1 MVERRDWFC
10 SQIDTILMPAAPQS
24 LSAAHPTAETSRP
37 SASRPEVAGASH
49 PSEPMMTTR
58 MPATFVI
65 LATFTG
71 LLAATGCGSNSGS
84 DPEGSVGSSAAGGIP
99 SSAGPGVGG
108 GPPATDGS
116 GVGGGGATGGTSGGG
131 ASGSGGSDDTE
142 GTGSGGAGTVGTG
155 AGGAGTGGS
164 GGGDAAYPCDGDAS
178 GYNAVVT
185 RSGSNWIAQNGARSV
200 YSGADMRAAMQA
212 ALDSLSSGRTSKES
226 VLVQGSGSTTAS
238 SRLSVP
244 SYTVLNVCGTIDVTG
259 SGSGDMAPIYA
270 RGRTDIE
277 IPNVTI
283 SGTPLYAMFFRDVE
297 NLRLGHVELRVSS
310 GLGVRIDNHGRSD
323 RADKVTNIDIDHVD
337 AEGTS
342 SHAVETY
349 GVDGLRIGAVIARD
363 TGECGLLLNDTTN
376 AEIGTV
382 DAVNAGAGTGYAAFR
397 LANRAGRIG
406 SGYPTNIHVG
416 QVIARGGG
424 RGIFCVSESGG
435 VTIDHIDLADTG
447 SNSILLENCHN
458 VNIAAQSGA
467 VTGGGDIRLAARA
480 EFANSSDIT
489 IQNLTITNT
498 AVNESPCADNSTFRD
513 LTLVNARD
521 NTCD

>member
-1 MVERRDWFC
+1 MRALSVM
-10 SQIDTILMPAAPQS
+10 SATLVGLL
-24 LSAAHPTAETSRP
+24 LSA
-37 SASRPEVAGASH
+37 
-49 PSEPMMTTR
+49 
-58 MPATFVI
+58 
-65 LATFTG
+65 
-71 LLAATGCGSNSGS
+71 GCGSDAAG
-84 DPEGSVGSSAAGGIP
+84 DPEGSGGSSAAGGT
-99 SSAGPGVGG
+99 SSGS
-108 GPPATDGS
+108 GS
-116 GVGGGGATGGTSGGG
+116 GVGSGASA
-131 ASGSGGSDDTE
+131 ASGSGAGGGGAGS
-142 GTGSGGAGTVGTG
+142 GTSGAGGPGSGGTAGAPAGGAGGEGGGSGEAGGGSEGAG
-155 AGGAGTGGS
+155 AGGAEAGGPGAGGS
-164 GGGDAAYPCDGDAS
+164 GAGGSGAGDAAYPCDGDTS

-185 RSGSNWIAQNGARSV
+185 RSGSSWVAQNGARSV
-200 YSGADMRAAMQA
+200 YSGGDMRAAVQA
-212 ALDSLSSGRTSKES
+212 ALDSLRSGRTTKES
-226 VLVQGSGSTTAS
+226 VLVQGSGTMTAG

-297 NLRLGHVELRVSS
+297 NLRLGRVALRVSS
-310 GLGVRIDNHGRSD
+310 GLGIRIDNHGRSD
-323 RADKVTNIDIDHVD
+323 RSDKVTNIDIDHVD

-349 GVDGLRIGAVIARD
+349 GVDDLRIGTVIARD
-363 TGECGLLLNDTTN
+363 VGECGLLLNDTTN
-376 AEIGTV
+376 AEIGKV

-406 SGYPTNIHVG
+406 SSYPTNIRVG
-416 QVIARGGG
+416 EVIARGGG

-435 VTIDHIDLADTG
+435 VTIDRIDLADTG

-458 VNIAAQSGA
+458 VNIAAESGK

-480 EFANSSDIT
+480 EFENSSDIT
-489 IQNLTITNT
+489 IQNLTVTNT
-498 AVNESPCADNSTFRD
+498 AVNENPCATNSTFRN
-513 LTLVNARD
+513 LTLVNSRE

>member
-1 MVERRDWFC
+1 MKTRIR
-10 SQIDTILMPAAPQS
+10 TI
-24 LSAAHPTAETSRP
+24 SAI
-37 SASRPEVAGASH
+37 
-49 PSEPMMTTR
+49 
-58 MPATFVI
+58 PATLI
-65 LATFTG
+65 G
-71 LLAATGCGSNSGS
+71 LLVVAACGSDADSDHDGSGGGSATGGTPASG
-84 DPEGSVGSSAAGGIP
+84 
-99 SSAGPGVGG
+99 GPGVGG
-108 GPPATDGS
+108 GVTS
-116 GVGGGGATGGTSGGG
+116 GGTSGAG
-131 ASGSGGSDDTE
+131 AAGSGGSAATS
-142 GTGSGGAGTVGTG
+142 GTGAGGADPGTASTGGDAGGGAGSGAAGTGGNG
-155 AGGAGTGGS
+155 AGGAGTGGG
-164 GGGDAAYPCDGDAS
+164 GGGDAAYPCDGDTS

-185 RSGSNWIAQNGARSV
+185 RSGSDWSARNGARNV
-200 YSGADMRAAMQA
+200 YSGGDMRAAMQA

-226 VLVQGSGSTTAS
+226 VLVQGSGTVAAS
-238 SRLSVP
+238 SRLNVP

-259 SGSGDMAPIYA
+259 GGSGDNAPIYA

-323 RADKVTNIDIDHVD
+323 RANKVKNIEIDHVY

-342 SHAVETY
+342 SHGVETY
-349 GVDGLRIGAVIARD
+349 GVDDIRIGTVIARD

-376 AEIGTV
+376 AEVGTV

-435 VTIDHIDLADTG
+435 VTIDRIDLADTG
-447 SNSILLENCHN
+447 NNSILLENCHN
-458 VNIAAQSGA
+458 VNIAAESGT
-467 VTGGGDIRLAARA
+467 VDGGGDIRLAART
-480 EFANSSDIT
+480 EFPNSSDIT
-489 IQNLTITNT
+489 IQNLTITDT
-498 AVNESPCADNSTFRD
+498 AVNENPCAENSTFRD

-521 NTCD
+521 NSCD

>member
-1 MVERRDWFC
+1 
-10 SQIDTILMPAAPQS
+10 
-24 LSAAHPTAETSRP
+24 
-37 SASRPEVAGASH
+37 
-49 PSEPMMTTR
+49 
-58 MPATFVI
+58 
-65 LATFTG
+65 
-71 LLAATGCGSNSGS
+71 
-84 DPEGSVGSSAAGGIP
+84 
-99 SSAGPGVGG
+99 
-108 GPPATDGS
+108 
-116 GVGGGGATGGTSGGG
+116 
-131 ASGSGGSDDTE
+131 
-142 GTGSGGAGTVGTG
+142 
-155 AGGAGTGGS
+155 
-164 GGGDAAYPCDGDAS
+164 
-178 GYNAVVT
+178 
-185 RSGSNWIAQNGARSV
+185 
-200 YSGADMRAAMQA
+200 MRAAVQA
-212 ALDSLSSGRTSKES
+212 ALDSLRSGRTTKES
-226 VLVQGSGSTTAS
+226 VLVQGSGTMSAG
-238 SRLSVP
+238 SRLNVP

-259 SGSGDMAPIYA
+259 GGSGDMAPIYA

-277 IPNVTI
+277 IPNVAI

-297 NLRLGHVELRVSS
+297 DLRLGRVELRVSS

-323 RADKVTNIDIDHVD
+323 RANKVKNIEIDHVD

-349 GVDGLRIGAVIARD
+349 GVDGLRIGAVVARD
-363 TGECGLLLNDTTN
+363 TGECGLLLNDTVN

-406 SGYPTNIHVG
+406 GSYPTNIRVG

-435 VTIDHIDLADTG
+435 VTIDRIDVANTG

-458 VNIAAQSGA
+458 VNIAAESGT

-489 IQNLTITNT
+489 LQNLTITNT
-498 AVNESPCADNSTFRD
+498 AVNENPCATNSTFRN
-513 LTLVNARD
+513 LTLVNSRD

>member
-1 MVERRDWFC
+1 MR
-10 SQIDTILMPAAPQS
+10 A
-24 LSAAHPTAETSRP
+24 LSAM
-37 SASRPEVAGASH
+37 SA
-49 PSEPMMTTR
+49 T
-58 MPATFVI
+58 
-65 LATFTG
+65 LAG
-71 LLAATGCGSNSGS
+71 LLMAAGCGLETTDAPAGT
-84 DPEGSVGSSAAGGIP
+84 GGSSAAGGAP
-99 SSAGPGVGG
+99 SGSGSGVGSG
-108 GPPATDGS
+108 DPAVSGS
-116 GVGGGGATGGTSGGG
+116 GVGGGGASGAASGGG
-131 ASGSGGSDDTE
+131 GPGSG
-142 GTGSGGAGTVGTG
+142 G
-155 AGGAGTGGS
+155 AGGAGTGGAGS
-164 GGGDAAYPCDGDAS
+164 GGDGAGGSGTASTGAGGSGAGGGDAAYPCDGDTS

-185 RSGSNWIAQNGARSV
+185 RSGSTWAAQNGGRSV
-200 YSGADMRAAMQA
+200 YSGGDMRAAIQA
-212 ALDSLSSGRTSKES
+212 ALDSLRSGRTTKES
-226 VLVQGSGSTTAS
+226 VLVQGSGSMSAG
-238 SRLSVP
+238 SRLNVP

-297 NLRLGHVELRVSS
+297 NLRLGRVVLRVSS

-323 RADKVTNIDIDHVD
+323 RANKVKNIEIDHVD
-337 AEGTS
+337 AEGTG

-349 GVDGLRIGAVIARD
+349 GVDGLRIGAVVARD
-363 TGECGLLLNDTTN
+363 TGECGLLLNDTVN

-382 DAVNAGAGTGYAAFR
+382 DAVNAGTGTGYAAFR

-406 SGYPTNIHVG
+406 GSYPTNIRVG

-435 VTIDHIDLADTG
+435 VTIDRIDIADTG
-447 SNSILLENCHN
+447 NNSILLENCHN
-458 VNIAAQSGA
+458 VNIAAESGT
-467 VTGGGDIRLAARA
+467 VTGGGDIRLAART

-498 AVNESPCADNSTFRD
+498 AVNENPCATNSTFRN
-513 LTLVNARD
+513 LTLVNSRD

>member
-1 MVERRDWFC
+1 
-10 SQIDTILMPAAPQS
+10 
-24 LSAAHPTAETSRP
+24 
-37 SASRPEVAGASH
+37 
-49 PSEPMMTTR
+49 MMKSKTLTVHA
-58 MPATFVI
+58 MSVTLV
-65 LATFTG
+65 G
-71 LLAATGCGSNSGS
+71 LLM
-84 DPEGSVGSSAAGGIP
+84 AAGCI
-99 SSAGPGVGG
+99 SA
-108 GPPATDGS
+108 
-116 GVGGGGATGGTSGGG
+116 SGGG
-131 ASGSGGSDDTE
+131 QEDSGDSSVVGDAPSSGGSGADDALPLVGGSE
-142 GTGSGGAGTVGTG
+142 GTDAAASL
-155 AGGAGTGGS
+155 S
-164 GGGDAAYPCDGDAS
+164 SGGDAAYPCDGSTS

-185 RSGSNWIAQNGARSV
+185 RSGSSWVARNGSRNV
-200 YSGADMRAAMQA
+200 YSGGDMRAAVQA
-212 ALDSLSSGRTSKES
+212 ALDSLRRGRTSKES
-226 VLVQGSGSTTAS
+226 VLVQGSGTMAAS

-277 IPNVTI
+277 VPNVTI
-283 SGTPLYAMFFRDVE
+283 TGTPLYAMFFRDVE
-297 NLRLGHVELRVSS
+297 DLRLGHVELRVSG
-310 GLGVRIDNHGRSD
+310 GLGIRIDNHGRSD
-323 RADKVTNIDIDHVD
+323 RADKVTNIDIDHVY

-349 GVDGLRIGAVIARD
+349 GVDDLRIGTVIARD

-376 AEIGTV
+376 AEVGTV
-382 DAVNAGAGTGYAAFR
+382 DAVNAGTGTGYAAFR

-435 VTIDHIDLADTG
+435 ATIDRIDLSGTG

-458 VNIAAQSGA
+458 VNIAAESGT
-467 VTGGGDIRLAARA
+467 VTGGGDIRLAARTQ
-480 EFANSSDIT
+480 FANSSDIT

-498 AVNESPCADNSTFRD
+498 AVNESPCATNSTFRN

-521 NTCD
+521 NSCD

>member
-1 MVERRDWFC
+1 MR
-10 SQIDTILMPAAPQS
+10 A
-24 LSAAHPTAETSRP
+24 LSAM
-37 SASRPEVAGASH
+37 SA
-49 PSEPMMTTR
+49 T
-58 MPATFVI
+58 
-65 LATFTG
+65 LAG
-71 LLAATGCGSNSGS
+71 LLMAAGCGLETTDAPAGT
-84 DPEGSVGSSAAGGIP
+84 GGSSAAGGAP
-99 SSAGPGVGG
+99 SGSGSGVGSG
-108 GPPATDGS
+108 DPAVSGS
-116 GVGGGGATGGTSGGG
+116 GVGGGGASGAASGGG
-131 ASGSGGSDDTE
+131 GPGSG
-142 GTGSGGAGTVGTG
+142 G
-155 AGGAGTGGS
+155 AGGAGTGGAGS
-164 GGGDAAYPCDGDAS
+164 GGDGAGGSGTAGAGAGGSGAGGGDAAYPCDGDTS

-185 RSGSNWIAQNGARSV
+185 RSGSTWAAQNGGRSV
-200 YSGADMRAAMQA
+200 YSGGDMRAAVQA
-212 ALDSLSSGRTSKES
+212 ALDSLRSGRTAKES
-226 VLVQGSGSTTAS
+226 VLVQGSGTMSAG
-238 SRLSVP
+238 SRLNVP

-297 NLRLGHVELRVSS
+297 NLRLGRVVLRVSS

-323 RADKVTNIDIDHVD
+323 RANKVKNIEIDHVD

-349 GVDGLRIGAVIARD
+349 GVDGLRIGAVVARD
-363 TGECGLLLNDTTN
+363 TGECGLLLNDTVN

-406 SGYPTNIHVG
+406 SSYPTNIRVG

-435 VTIDHIDLADTG
+435 VTIDRIDIANTG
-447 SNSILLENCHN
+447 NNSILLENCHN
-458 VNIAAQSGA
+458 VNIAAESGT

-498 AVNESPCADNSTFRD
+498 AVNENPCATNSTFRN
-513 LTLVNARD
+513 LTLVSSRD

>member
-1 MVERRDWFC
+1 MKTRLR
-10 SQIDTILMPAAPQS
+10 TISAIPAA
-24 LSAAHPTAETSRP
+24 
-37 SASRPEVAGASH
+37 
-49 PSEPMMTTR
+49 
-58 MPATFVI
+58 VI
-65 LATFTG
+65 G
-71 LLAATGCGSNSGS
+71 VLLAAACGSDAGS
-84 DPEGSVGSSAAGGIP
+84 DPENS
-99 SSAGPGVGG
+99 GG
-108 GPPATDGS
+108 GSATGGTPASGSS
-116 GVGGGGATGGTSGGG
+116 GVGGGVASGGTSGAGAAGSGGSAATGGTGTGG
-131 ASGSGGSDDTE
+131 ADSGAASTAGNGTGGADSGAGSTAGNGTGGADSGAAGTGGS
-142 GTGSGGAGTVGTG
+142 G
-155 AGGAGTGGS
+155 AGGAGAGGS
-164 GGGDAAYPCDGDAS
+164 GGGDAAYPCDGDTS

-185 RSGSNWIAQNGARSV
+185 RSGSDWIAQNGARNV
-200 YSGADMRAAMQA
+200 YSGGDMRAAMQA
-212 ALDSLSSGRTSKES
+212 ALDSLSSGRTSKQS
-226 VLVQGSGSTTAS
+226 VLVQGSGTVAAN
-238 SRLSVP
+238 SRLNVP
-244 SYTVLNVCGTIDVTG
+244 SYTVLNVCGTIEVTG
-259 SGSGDMAPIYA
+259 SGSGDNAPIYA

-323 RADKVTNIDIDHVD
+323 RANKVKNIEIDHVY

-342 SHAVETY
+342 SHGVETY
-349 GVDGLRIGAVIARD
+349 GVDDIRIGTVIARD

-376 AEIGTV
+376 AEVGTV

-435 VTIDHIDLADTG
+435 VTIDRIDLADTG
-447 SNSILLENCHN
+447 NNAILIENCHN
-458 VNIAAQSGA
+458 VNIAAESGT
-467 VTGGGDIRLAARA
+467 VDGGGDIRLAART

-489 IQNLTITNT
+489 IQNLTITDT
-498 AVNESPCADNSTFRD
+498 AVNESPCAENSTFRD

-521 NTCD
+521 NSCD

>member
-1 MVERRDWFC
+1 MNTRTR
-10 SQIDTILMPAAPQS
+10 TISVMSTL
-24 LSAAHPTAETSRP
+24 
-37 SASRPEVAGASH
+37 
-49 PSEPMMTTR
+49 
-58 MPATFVI
+58 F
-65 LATFTG
+65 G
-71 LLAATGCGSNSGS
+71 LLVAAGCGSGAGS
-84 DPEGSVGSSAAGGIP
+84 DPEGGDGSSASTGTTSSGG
-99 SSAGPGVGG
+99 AGVGG
-108 GPPATDGS
+108 GVT
-116 GVGGGGATGGTSGGG
+116 TGGTSGAG
-131 ASGSGGSDDTE
+131 ASGSGGFD
-142 GTGSGGAGTVGTG
+142 GSGETGAGGSGPGETG
-155 AGGAGTGGS
+155 AGGAGAGGS

-185 RSGSNWIAQNGARSV
+185 RSGSSWVAQNGSRDV
-200 YSGADMRAAMQA
+200 YSGDDMRSAVQA
-212 ALDSLSSGRTSKES
+212 ALDSLSSGRSSKEG
-226 VLVQGSGSTTAS
+226 VLVQGSGTMSAS

-244 SYTVLNVCGTIDVTG
+244 SYTVLNICGTIDVTG
-259 SGSGDMAPIYA
+259 SGSGDMAPLYA

-310 GLGVRIDNHGRSD
+310 GLGIRIDNHGRSD
-323 RADKVTNIDIDHVD
+323 RADKVTNIDIDHVY

-342 SHAVETY
+342 SHGVETY

-363 TGECGLLLNDTTN
+363 TGECGLLLNDTIN

-406 SGYPTNIHVG
+406 SSYPTNIHVG
-416 QVIARGGG
+416 EVIARGGG

-435 VTIDHIDLADTG
+435 FTIDRIDVADTG
-447 SNSILLENCHN
+447 SNSILIENCHN
-458 VNIAAQSGA
+458 VNVAVESGT
-467 VTGGGDIRLAARA
+467 VTGGGDIRLAARE

-498 AVNESPCADNSTFRD
+498 AVNENPCATNSTFSD
-513 LTLVNARD
+513 LTLVNARA

>member
-1 MVERRDWFC
+1 MKTRMR
-10 SQIDTILMPAAPQS
+10 A
-24 LSAAHPTAETSRP
+24 LSAM
-37 SASRPEVAGASH
+37 SATLV
-49 PSEPMMTTR
+49 
-58 MPATFVI
+58 
-65 LATFTG
+65 G
-71 LLAATGCGSNSGS
+71 LLMAAGCGPETTDDPAGTGGS
-84 DPEGSVGSSAAGGIP
+84 
-99 SSAGPGVGG
+99 SSAGGAPSGSGSG
-108 GPPATDGS
+108 AGSGNPAVSGS
-116 GVGGGGATGGTSGGG
+116 GVGGGGASGG
-131 ASGSGGSDDTE
+131 ASGGG
-142 GTGSGGAGTVGTG
+142 GPGSGGAASGGGGQGGGSGEAGSG
-155 AGGAGTGGS
+155 AGGAGTGGAGS
-164 GGGDAAYPCDGDAS
+164 GGAGAGGSGTAGTGAGGSGAGGGDAAYPCDGDTS

-185 RSGSNWIAQNGARSV
+185 RSGSTWAAQNGSRSV
-200 YSGADMRAAMQA
+200 YSGGDMRAAVQA
-212 ALDSLSSGRTSKES
+212 ALDSLRSGRTTKES
-226 VLVQGSGSTTAS
+226 VLVQGSGTMSAG
-238 SRLSVP
+238 SRLNVP

-277 IPNVTI
+277 IPNVAI
-283 SGTPLYAMFFRDVE
+283 SGAPLYAMFFRDVE
-297 NLRLGHVELRVSS
+297 NLRLGRVELRVSS

-323 RADKVTNIDIDHVD
+323 RANKVKNIEIDHVD

-349 GVDGLRIGAVIARD
+349 GVDGLRIGAVVARD
-363 TGECGLLLNDTTN
+363 TGECGLLLNDTVN

-406 SGYPTNIHVG
+406 GSYPTNIRVG

-435 VTIDHIDLADTG
+435 VTIDRIDVANTG

-458 VNIAAQSGA
+458 VNIAAESGT

-498 AVNESPCADNSTFRD
+498 AVNENPCATNSTFRN
-513 LTLVNARD
+513 LTLVSSRD

>member
-1 MVERRDWFC
+1 MR
-10 SQIDTILMPAAPQS
+10 TIYVVPVTL
-24 LSAAHPTAETSRP
+24 
-37 SASRPEVAGASH
+37 V
-49 PSEPMMTTR
+49 
-58 MPATFVI
+58 
-65 LATFTG
+65 G
-71 LLAATGCGSNSGS
+71 LLMAAGCGSDVGS
-84 DPEGSVGSSAAGGIP
+84 DPAGSGGSSTTEGTP
-99 SSAGPGVGG
+99 SSGDSGVGG
-108 GPPATDGS
+108 ALTAVSGS
-116 GVGGGGATGGTSGGG
+116 GVGGGAASGGTSGAGAPG
-131 ASGSGGSDDTE
+131 ASGAGGA
-142 GTGSGGAGTVGTG
+142 GGAGTGGAGTG
-155 AGGAGTGGS
+155 GAGTGGDGTGGAGTGGAGTGGTGTGGTGTGTGGAGTGGS
-164 GGGDAAYPCDGDAS
+164 GGGDVAYPCDGDTS

-185 RSGSNWIAQNGARSV
+185 KSGSSWAAQNGTRNV
-200 YSGADMRAAMQA
+200 YSGGDMRAAVQA
-212 ALDSLSSGRTSKES
+212 ALDSLSSGRTTKES
-226 VLVQGSGSTTAS
+226 VLVQGSGTMTAG

-259 SGSGDMAPIYA
+259 GGSGDMAPIYA

-310 GLGVRIDNHGRSD
+310 GLGIRIDNHGRSN
-323 RADKVTNIDIDHVD
+323 RADKVTNIDIDHVY

-349 GVDGLRIGAVIARD
+349 GVDDLRIGTVIARD

-397 LANRAGRIG
+397 LANRAGRVG
-406 SGYPTNIHVG
+406 SSYPTNIHVG
-416 QVIARGGG
+416 EVIARGGG

-435 VTIDHIDLADTG
+435 VTIDRIDLADTG

-458 VNIAAQSGA
+458 VNIAAESGT

-480 EFANSSDIT
+480 EFENSSDIT
-489 IQNLTITNT
+489 IQNLAVTNT
-498 AVNESPCADNSTFRD
+498 DVNENPCATNSTFRN
-513 LTLVNARD
+513 LTLMNARD
-521 NTCD
+521 NSCD